1 MTEQE
6 ILFEI
11 SVYEKAI
18 DICRAWH
25 AKSISPSETTQHM
38 TEMLSE
44 DLIGL
49 HYQLL
54 EKHKDEK
61 KKQMEKT

>member
-1 MTEQE
+1 MTEKE

-11 SVYEKAI
+11 SVYQKAI

-25 AKSISPSETTQHM
+25 AKSISPPETTQHM
-38 TEMLSE
+38 TKMLSE

-49 HYQLL
+49 HYKLL
-54 EKHKDEK
+54 EKLTDEK
-61 KKQMEKT
+61 KKQMAKT

>member
-1 MTEQE
+1 MTQKE

-25 AKSISPSETTQHM
+25 AKSISPPETTNHM
-38 TEMLSE
+38 TKMLSK
-44 DLIGL
+44 DLFRL
-49 HYQLL
+49 QYLL
-54 EKHKDEK
+54 SQKLKDEK
-61 KKQMEKT
+61 KKQMDKT